1 MNHSAN
7 LELGLVGLGTMGMSL
22 LLNMADHGHAVAG
35 YHRNPEKLARIRAA
49 ALPNLHGFSELAP
62 FVRALRRPR
71 VVMLLV
77 PAGAAVDAV
86 IAELLPLLE
95 AGDFVVD
102 AGNSFHRDTTR
113 RIEELEPWGVA
124 FVGMGVSGG
133 ESGARRGPSMMPGG
147 GAHAWERLRAVLE
160 SVAARAGDEPC
171 VAPMGKGAAGHYV
184 KMIHNGIEYGLMQM
198 LAECYDVM
206 RRRLGMTN
214 AEMAAEFARWN
225 AGRLQSFLVEI
236 TVTVLGTRDPLGAGD
251 LIDAVADR
259 ARGKGTGKW
268 TSQDAM
274 DLGVP
279 VPAIDAA
286 VTARAVSARQ
296 AERRRLAA
304 LYPQQPAVRSDRA
317 AALAALEQ
325 AYSAAAWIAYAQ
337 GFAQIDAASREHG
350 FGTDLATVARIR
362 RADPRAHP
370 RRVRVR
376 SRAEEPA
383 ARSRRRSGARSRHR
397 GPARHGLRRRRVR
410 HPVAGAGRGARVVRR
425 HAQRAPAREPDPGPA
440 RPLRR
445 AHLRAPRPRGQLPL
459 RVGAGLSA
467 LTAPRRRFP

>member
-1 MNHSAN
+1 MNHPAN
-7 LELGLVGLGTMGMSL
+7 LELGLIGLGTMGMSL

-113 RIEELEPWGVA
+113 RIGELEPWGIA

-133 ESGARRGPSMMPGG
+133 ESGARHGPSMMPGG

-160 SVAARAGDEPC
+160 SVAARAGGEPC

-206 RRRLGMTN
+206 HRRLGMTN

-236 TVTVLGTRDPLGAGD
+236 TVTVLGTRDPLGAGE

-304 LYPQQPAVRSDRA
+304 LYPQQPAVRTDRA

-350 FGTDLATVARIR
+350 FGTDLATVARIW
-362 RADPRAHP
+362 RAGCIVRAAILEPIRAAFASDPALPNLLLDPAVAAALGPDIAGLRATVCDGAACGLP
-370 RRVRVR
+370 LPALAAALAWFDGMR
-376 SRAEEPA
+376 SARLPA
-383 ARSRRRSGARSRHR
+383 NLIQAQRDHFGAHTYERLDREGSFHSAW
-397 GPARHGLRRRRVR
+397 GPA
-410 HPVAGAGRGARVVRR
+410 
-425 HAQRAPAREPDPGPA
+425 
-440 RPLRR
+440 
-445 AHLRAPRPRGQLPL
+445 
-459 RVGAGLSA
+459 
-467 LTAPRRRFP
+467 